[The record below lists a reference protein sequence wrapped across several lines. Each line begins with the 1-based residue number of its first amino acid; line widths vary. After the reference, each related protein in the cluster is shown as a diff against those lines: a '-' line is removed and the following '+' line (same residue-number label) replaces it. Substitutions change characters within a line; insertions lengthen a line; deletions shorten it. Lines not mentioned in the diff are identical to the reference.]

1 MKILRGFAGFLLT
14 LFVSS
19 AAYAGG
25 DLTDYSYTPP
35 LPARP
40 ACGGGFSGFYAGGIL
55 GFGQLSSKTD
65 VGPLGLKDNDKGF
78 TIGGVSGYN
87 WQCDGRLLGIESDI
101 SYFNADTS
109 MGVSC
114 PTCTSSIQFGSELN
128 WYGTLRARVGLV
140 SDESFLVFATG
151 GLAYGGIDHSIRS
164 SGFNGVNFSQSDSDT
179 AVGWTVGGGVEYLLS
194 DNWAFRADALY
205 IDLGSQDH
213 TYTAEGGGCTGTCT
227 LSASY
232 DDSFWVARVGLSY
245 LFGAPAATP
254 VADYGPMK

>member
-1 MKILRGFAGFLLT
+1 MKIFQIVAGLLLT
-14 LFVSS
+14 LFASS

-35 LPARP
+35 PPAAR

-55 GFGQLSSKTD
+55 GFGGLSSKTD

-87 WQCDGRLLGIESDI
+87 WQCDGRLVGIETDI

-114 PTCTSSIQFGSELN
+114 PGCETSIRFGSEIN

-140 SDESFLVFATG
+140 GDENFLVFATG
-151 GLAYGGIDHSIRS
+151 GLAYGGVDHSIRS
-164 SGFNGVNFSQSDSDT
+164 NGFNGINFSQSDSDT
-179 AVGWTVGGGVEYLLS
+179 SVGWTVGGGVEYLLS

-213 TYTAEGGGCTGTCT
+213 TYTADGGCEGTCT
-227 LSASY
+227 LRASY

-245 LFGAPAATP
+245 LFGATPASPAP
-254 VADYGPMK
+254 EYGPLK